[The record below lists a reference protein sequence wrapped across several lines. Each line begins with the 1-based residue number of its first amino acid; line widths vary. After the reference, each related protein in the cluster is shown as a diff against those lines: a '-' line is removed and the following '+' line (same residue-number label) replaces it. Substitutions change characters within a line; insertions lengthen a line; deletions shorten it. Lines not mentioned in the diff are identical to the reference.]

1 MPNVLRPNTS
11 GTAPLTIAGTAVT
24 PNMDAAKPVP
34 LVPIPPVTTKEAYV
48 SWLQSEVDRLRKRPA
63 ALPESPPQ

>member
-11 GTAPLTIAGTAVT
+11 GMTPLTIAGTAVT

-34 LVPIPPVTTKEAYV
+34 LVPIPPVTTKETYV
-48 SWLQSEVDRLRKRPA
+48 AWLRSEVDRLRKRPVTP
-63 ALPESPPQ
+63 PEPPPQ